1 VFLYILSNM
10 KKQIKKP
17 RKDYHYIATNL
28 RWSPQDHDKILK
40 VANKAGFPSATS
52 YLKYFIA
59 NKILLT

>member
-1 VFLYILSNM
+1 M